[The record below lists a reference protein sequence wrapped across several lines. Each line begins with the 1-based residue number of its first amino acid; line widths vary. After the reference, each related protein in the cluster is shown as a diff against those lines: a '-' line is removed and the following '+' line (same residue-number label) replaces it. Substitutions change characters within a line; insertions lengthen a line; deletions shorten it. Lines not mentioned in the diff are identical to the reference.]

1 MITSILEF
9 RFSNHYFN
17 DIDNRFKLRVKD
29 AIIINDFK
37 NKERAISRF
46 RQVMY
51 KTLLT
56 QFDKMETLGAKH
68 INYGLVIGEVVFIEN
83 KQIVPGII
91 KTDNNTGNLY
101 VAIIKNNTVV
111 TLLLLNNK
119 ISNEDLL
126 KKLNAHNIRT
136 GTTEIT
142 TIKNLNGV
150 EIPLNAPR
158 PKIVVN
164 LDITDAEF
172 YDKFPAPLLSNN
184 NYSIN
189 GFSKSEFDANDA
201 MVKTALQNKVV
212 MAGHALSADMK
223 QYVPEKEWSIK
234 PGTKV
239 LVRYPDSIKEKTV
252 DEIIIDETGSSRKYS
267 LRFKNTAAIYPLNV
281 NSNFIISPTTNS
293 ETYTRLRNAF
303 ELKPDAV
310 LNFEG
315 PIKRFMDYMKKH
327 GSLGIIIDPKSLI
340 Y

>member
-9 RFSNHYFN
+9 RFSDHYFN
-17 DIDNRFKLRVKD
+17 DTDNRFKLRVKD
-29 AIIINDFK
+29 VVIMNDLQ
-37 NKERAISRF
+37 NKEKATSRF

-56 QFDKMETLGAKH
+56 QLDKMETLNAVH
-68 INYGLVIGEVVFIEN
+68 VNYGLVIGEVVFIEN
-83 KQIVPGII
+83 KQIIPAIL
-91 KTDNNTGNLY
+91 KADNNTGNLY
-101 VAIIKNNTVV
+101 VAVIKNNTVV

-126 KKLNAHNIRT
+126 KQLNAHNVRT
-136 GTTEIT
+136 ESTEIT
-142 TIKNLNGV
+142 VIKNLNGI
-150 EIPLNAPR
+150 EMPLNAPR
-158 PKIVVN
+158 PKIAVN
-164 LDITDAEF
+164 LDMTDAEF

-184 NYSIN
+184 RYSAN
-189 GFSKSEFDANDA
+189 GFSEKEFATNDI
-201 MVKTALQNKVV
+201 MVKTSLQDKVV
-212 MAGHALSADMK
+212 MSGHAISADMK

-239 LVRYPDSIKEKTV
+239 LVRYPDSIKEKIV
-252 DEIIIDETGSSRKYS
+252 DEIIVDGTGNSRKYS

-281 NSNFIISPTTNS
+281 NSSFIISPTTHS
-293 ETYTRLRNAF
+293 ETYAKLRAAF
-303 ELKPDAV
+303 DLNPDAV

-327 GSLGIIIDPKSLI
+327 GSLGIVIDPKSLI